1 MIKQRLLLLFT
12 LFTLV
17 GKGFAVS
24 LKIDGINYVANG
36 DTAIVKGYSI
46 IPESGDLSLPSVV
59 SYGGK
64 DYRVTTIQSSAFLSC
79 VEIKALT
86 IPSTIKYIES
96 GAFENCVNM
105 KKLVL
110 ETGDNIL
117 DIHGSAFKNCK
128 IEESEIGRNITNSIF
143 KNCNTLKSVVLNSIA
158 VIPSFAFYGC
168 SELSSV
174 KYDNVNKIDS
184 YAFENCVKLTS
195 FDFSSITYLG
205 DESFSNTGIESVVLS
220 NELYYLGNRAFSGTP
235 ITNAIIKGTITAIPA
250 GCFYGCDILSRI
262 EFPETVSI
270 VNNSAFSGCKSL
282 TDFKFDNI
290 ANIEME
296 AFENCGFKSLSFSSS
311 LKTISDKAFSNCTNL
326 EKVDLSNTFIES
338 VNGFS
343 NCVNLR
349 DIKLPESM
357 TKISYNCFSGCSSLS
372 SLSLP
377 RSLNRIEGDA
387 FENMTSLKEMD
398 LSQTSVTII
407 PQYCFK
413 NCTSLE
419 TVVLNPKTSVIWN
432 SAFYNCSNLSK
443 LQNTDEIQLVYSSA
457 FDGTKIFE
465 SVGDGPVM
473 IGSAMYKY
481 NGTIEEDEYVVP
493 SNVTC
498 ICDKTFANQK
508 IQTIKL
514 NDGLLYVGYN
524 AFDNCNKLLSLTVP
538 NSVEEFKSSKGL
550 NSLAVLTLKEG
561 DAELAIDN
569 LDNNKIK
576 KIYVGRKLKS
586 GMDWLP
592 YVESIIIAKNI
603 KSFKNHLHSS
613 ENIKELDL
621 EDSDETID
629 FDLNPIVGRVES
641 LYMGRNVN
649 IGTYEGED
657 KNDPWNRKNTIGN
670 SFISLDE
677 LTIGPKVNSICP
689 FFCQYNTKL
698 SSLIIPGNVKT
709 IGKKAFY
716 RNSCLK
722 EISFEEGV
730 EYIGQYAFGYEENE
744 MEYAY
749 MGNIPSI
756 SSLEIPS
763 SVKTIDSYA
772 FSRIKVDKLHF
783 ADGVGTLGDR
793 CFVNIS
799 TDSITLPSSVT
810 LDKWYCF
817 GCSYIKYADVSRV
830 KGKLNGAFYRCRSL
844 NKVLL
849 NDELEVLY
857 LDFSECHSLTSINL
871 PMNLKEI
878 GVEEFMGTPI
888 EHLYVPENVTKIGSG
903 LLMSTDYG
911 GSFISSV
918 TIEGNESSPKILM
931 DDSFCWSGE
940 TANSEKKLNGLYVF
954 KDAEY
959 FIDNKCMNGEYAT
972 NVGMDTLLIGNIHEF
987 TIKSTTDKRFLPQ
1000 TAICLSPHISSCDMW
1015 KPAESKI
1022 WVLPGTKL
1030 PEEDVF
1036 IMYNVNKLNYEKPSD
1051 GEVIFE
1057 GSNNMPFNVEPVFYQ
1072 DNKEVELKEIGVY
1085 DLSMKITGTNF
1096 DGIYPTELKVTIENE
1111 SAINQIIYDGDK
1123 HKPMYNLGG
1132 RKVSLKENGIFIQ
1145 NGKKIY
1151 GKQSK

>member
-1 MIKQRLLLLFT
+1 M
-12 LFTLV
+12 
-17 GKGFAVS
+17 
-24 LKIDGINYVANG
+24 
-36 DTAIVKGYSI
+36 
-46 IPESGDLSLPSVV
+46 
-59 SYGGK
+59 
-64 DYRVTTIQSSAFLSC
+64 
-79 VEIKALT
+79 
-86 IPSTIKYIES
+86 
-96 GAFENCVNM
+96 
-105 KKLVL
+105 
-110 ETGDNIL
+110 
-117 DIHGSAFKNCK
+117 
-128 IEESEIGRNITNSIF
+128 
-143 KNCNTLKSVVLNSIA
+143 
-158 VIPSFAFYGC
+158 
-168 SELSSV
+168 
-174 KYDNVNKIDS
+174 
-184 YAFENCVKLTS
+184 
-195 FDFSSITYLG
+195 
-205 DESFSNTGIESVVLS
+205 
-220 NELYYLGNRAFSGTP
+220 
-235 ITNAIIKGTITAIPA
+235 
-250 GCFYGCDILSRI
+250 
-262 EFPETVSI
+262 
-270 VNNSAFSGCKSL
+270 
-282 TDFKFDNI
+282 
-290 ANIEME
+290 
-296 AFENCGFKSLSFSSS
+296 
-311 LKTISDKAFSNCTNL
+311 
-326 EKVDLSNTFIES
+326 
-338 VNGFS
+338 
-343 NCVNLR
+343 
-349 DIKLPESM
+349 
-357 TKISYNCFSGCSSLS
+357 
-372 SLSLP
+372 
-377 RSLNRIEGDA
+377 
-387 FENMTSLKEMD
+387 
-398 LSQTSVTII
+398 
-407 PQYCFK
+407 
-413 NCTSLE
+413 
-419 TVVLNPKTSVIWN
+419 
-432 SAFYNCSNLSK
+432 
-443 LQNTDEIQLVYSSA
+443 
-457 FDGTKIFE
+457 
-465 SVGDGPVM
+465 
-473 IGSAMYKY
+473 
-481 NGTIEEDEYVVP
+481 
-493 SNVTC
+493 
-498 ICDKTFANQK
+498 
-508 IQTIKL
+508 
-514 NDGLLYVGYN
+514 
-524 AFDNCNKLLSLTVP
+524 
-538 NSVEEFKSSKGL
+538 
-550 NSLAVLTLKEG
+550 
-561 DAELAIDN
+561 
-569 LDNNKIK
+569 
-576 KIYVGRKLKS
+576 
-586 GMDWLP
+586 
-592 YVESIIIAKNI
+592 
-603 KSFKNHLHSS
+603 
-613 ENIKELDL
+613 
-621 EDSDETID
+621 
-629 FDLNPIVGRVES
+629 
-641 LYMGRNVN
+641 
-649 IGTYEGED
+649 
-657 KNDPWNRKNTIGN
+657 
-670 SFISLDE
+670 
-677 LTIGPKVNSICP
+677 
-689 FFCQYNTKL
+689 
-698 SSLIIPGNVKT
+698 
-709 IGKKAFY
+709 
-716 RNSCLK
+716 K